1 MKSGKRWEK
10 AGKRWAIWM
19 EAEVKEARKASRE
32 KEEGARIP
40 RPPLE
45 GGNWAT
51 RQLRSESEWRQ
62 DRLVAQRRAR
72 SSSESASER
81 AGEEKKGIERKR

>member
-10 AGKRWAIWM
+10 AGKRWVIWM

-32 KEEGARIP
+32 KEDGARMP

-45 GGNWAT
+45 GGN
-51 RQLRSESEWRQ
+51 
-62 DRLVAQRRAR
+62 
-72 SSSESASER
+72 
-81 AGEEKKGIERKR
+81 